1 MLQEHDKRQDPV
13 SQLGDILTFKTVPQ
27 PPLDARSITH
37 LASRVI
43 AGSPEDPQAA
53 LLASDSMCPGVPY
66 VTHPLSSTWQ
76 KWRHTHSA
84 HANKAKVMD
93 LSPTHPAA
101 YLIIHPP
108 THPPIS
114 PSIHPSI
121 QRYTNLPIHP
131 SIHSSIY
138 QISITSLFLSIYPPI
153 YPSIYP
159 PIHAS
164 ISPPIYPSIS
174 PPIHPS
180 ISPPIHPSISPPII
194 YLAIL
199 PPTYSRILPT
209 LLGSLRS
216 ETRCSIIFLISSI
229 PQDGILQAQT

>member
-131 SIHSSIY
+131 SIHSSTY
-138 QISITSLFLSIYPPI
+138 TPTHPSRYSPTHPSLHLFTHPPTYPTTHSPI
-153 YPSIYP
+153 QS
-159 PIHAS
+159 
-164 ISPPIYPSIS
+164 
-174 PPIHPS
+174 PIHPPT
-180 ISPPIHPSISPPII
+180 SPTHPAI
-194 YLAIL
+194 YQPSHLFTQPGKRHLMSTDWPFVYSLIYPAS
-199 PPTYSRILPT
+199 TY
-209 LLGSLRS
+209 
-216 ETRCSIIFLISSI
+216 
-229 PQDGILQAQT
+229 